1 MLKSWPNMPP
11 LDEESGRVARLTEG
25 GAPEPDP
32 LAVPSGGR
40 PG

>member
-11 LDEESGRVARLTEG
+11 LDEESGRVARLIEG
-25 GAPEPDP
+25 GAPDP
-32 LAVPSGGR
+32 LAVVSGERG